1 MVFRHEGSSGIDI
14 KREGSK
20 ELLSF
25 VEADSVDAA
34 FVDKTERLT
43 KETEAHIPIIGGC
56 V

>member
-25 VEADSVDAA
+25 VEADSVDAV
-34 FVDKTERLT
+34 FVDKTDHFS